1 MIVGVGVDIIEI
13 DRIARAIERRRE
25 KFVSKI
31 YTDAEIAYCDRH
43 HAAAARYAGR
53 FAAKE
58 AAMKALG
65 VGWGAGAGWREL
77 EVTNDD
83 RGKPLLHLK
92 GSAARTA
99 EGLGVTRMHVSLSHS
114 RGAACAVVVLES

>member
-1 MIVGVGVDIIEI
+1 MIVGVGVDIVEI
-13 DRIARAIERRRE
+13 DRIARAIEKRRE

-31 YTDAEIAYCDRH
+31 YTDAEIAYCNRH
-43 HAAAARYAGR
+43 HAAAPHYAGR

-65 VGWGAGAGWREL
+65 VGWGTDAGWREL
-77 EVTNDD
+77 EVTNDN
-83 RGKPLLHLK
+83 RGKPVLQLH

-99 EGLGVTRMHVSLSHS
+99 NGLGVTRIHVSLSHS
-114 RGAACAVVVLES
+114 RGAACAVVVLEA